1 MRKILMAASAALLA
15 STMGVFAQESGGGTA
30 EPEIKKMEEGAAGS
44 ASGGVQADV
53 DASGTASTTKQPDA
67 AAGATGEAQV
77 DTEAGGQATTE
88 KQPRLQGDAT
98 GEAQIETNAS
108 GEATTQKQPD
118 ANAETQADTSAS
130 GEATKQDDTAAG
142 ANTSGETT
150 ASINLTAEQQ
160 TEVRTV
166 FQEVQVEPANI
177 DIEVNI
183 GTVAPETV
191 VLHPLPA
198 RIIEIVPAY
207 RTYKYFVLADG
218 TIVIVV
224 PETRKVVY
232 VITA

>member
-15 STMGVFAQESGGGTA
+15 STVGVVAQDSAGNA
-30 EPEIKKMEEGAAGS
+30 ANSEIKKMEEGAASDNS
-44 ASGGVQADV
+44 AKDV
-53 DASGTASTTKQPDA
+53 APGQVKEGTAANEVAPGQKKEDGTAANEIAPGQTKEDA
-67 AAGATGEAQV
+67 AASDNSAKDVAPGQVKQGTAANEVAPGQKKEDGTAANEVAPGE
-77 DTEAGGQATTE
+77 T
-88 KQPRLQGDAT
+88 KNDA
-98 GEAQIETNAS
+98 
-108 GEATTQKQPD
+108 
-118 ANAETQADTSAS
+118 
-130 GEATKQDDTAAG
+130 AAG

-166 FQEVQVEPANI
+166 FREVQVEPANI

-183 GTVAPETV
+183 GTVAPETI

-207 RTYKYFVLADG
+207 RSYKYFVLADG

-224 PETRKVVY
+224 PDTRKVVY